1 MTLDALRDLRFDLEV
16 VNMMLTNVKRRM
28 RKRTMM

>member
-16 VNMMLTNVKRRM
+16 VNMMLTKSKR